1 MRHLGTP
8 WLRSDQHARFHRRH
22 RAHRHP
28 DPQLEEIFYDLTHKL
43 DVDLGGSGS
52 NLRTPAACLGQ
63 SRCEYACYNTQDAC
77 YQLTMDY
84 QDELHRPA
92 FPYKFK
98 FKFDGCP
105 NGCVAAMARSDFAVV
120 GTWKD
125 DIKIDQEAVKAY
137 VAGRIRPQRRCSRRS

>member
-1 MRHLGTP
+1 MN
-8 WLRSDQHARFHRRH
+8 
-22 RAHRHP
+22 
-28 DPQLEEIFYDLTHKL
+28 
-43 DVDLGGSGS
+43 VDLGGSGS
-52 NLRTPAACLGQ
+52 NLRTPEACLGQ
-63 SRCEYACYNTQDAC
+63 SRCEYACYNTQDMC

-105 NGCVAAMARSDFAVV
+105 NGCVCAMARSDFAVV

-125 DIKIDQEAVKAY
+125 DIKIDQDAVKANSSPMPAPMP
-137 VAGRIRPQRRCSRRS
+137 VATGANSTSRPKWSTVAPASA